1 MRYLMSYYPSDDFM
15 ALAREH
21 GAAHQARLR
30 DFHERGLLLMAGPL
44 DQPPTGEALGVFT
57 SREGA
62 EEFIAGDPFVQHG
75 VVSRW
80 TIRPLADF
88 FES

>member
-1 MRYLMSYYPSDDFM
+1 MRYLMSYYPSEDFM